1 MNIGE
6 GGTKEERERKGK
18 KEKKRNKVEDE
29 KRKSREILKRGK
41 VAAAAVSR

>member
-6 GGTKEERERKGK
+6 GGTEERKRKGR
-18 KEKKRNKVEDE
+18 KEKKKNRVEDE